1 MFDHVRSP
9 VTVPRLSLLDHPRGP
24 GGVSSLRGRFPVP
37 VHNGKTEF
45 CPKILF
51 DTFSF
56 KKKYDCLM
64 TERFLRNEMMLGPA
78 AVERL
83 AACRVCVVGLG
94 GVGSGAVEVLARA
107 GVGELTLIDQDVYGE
122 SNVNRQLGALT
133 STLGQPKAEVLARRV
148 LEKYGLGEYA
158 IHRVGHGQGLGRH
171 EEPFLIFDSD
181 LVLQEGMVFT
191 VEPGIYIP
199 HVGGFRHSDTL
210 ILTAGGYENTT
221 DFGRTMEELT
231 FA

>member
-1 MFDHVRSP
+1 MV
-9 VTVPRLSLLDHPRGP
+9 
-24 GGVSSLRGRFPVP
+24 
-37 VHNGKTEF
+37 
-45 CPKILF
+45 
-51 DTFSF
+51 
-56 KKKYDCLM
+56 
-64 TERFLRNEMMLGPA
+64 
-78 AVERL
+78 
-83 AACRVCVVGLG
+83 
-94 GVGSGAVEVLARA
+94 
-107 GVGELTLIDQDVYGE
+107 
-122 SNVNRQLGALT
+122 
-133 STLGQPKAEVLARRV
+133 
-148 LEKYGLGEYA
+148 
-158 IHRVGHGQGLGRH
+158 HGQGLGRH